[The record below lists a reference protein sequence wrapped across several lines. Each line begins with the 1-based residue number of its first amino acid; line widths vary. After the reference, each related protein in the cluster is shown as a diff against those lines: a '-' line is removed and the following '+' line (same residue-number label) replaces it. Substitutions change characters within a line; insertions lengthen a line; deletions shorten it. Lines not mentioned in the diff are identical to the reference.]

1 MATTKKK
8 TKTTSKK
15 KSKPTRKATR
25 AKTKTKTVVRY
36 VEKPRN
42 SASDD
47 INNMTG
53 TIGKLAIT
61 GAGAMMAM
69 GIAGGVAG
77 AMHHD

>member
-25 AKTKTKTVVRY
+25 AKPKTKTVVRY
-36 VEKPRN
+36 VEKPR
-42 SASDD
+42 SSSDD
-47 INNMTG
+47 INEMTG

-77 AMHHD
+77 AFNH